1 MTITCFQVK
10 MQTWEII
17 AIFIFKILAMKSI
30 NFLLSCC
37 FIFQLTFGQE
47 EARLLRFP
55 AVHGNQVVFSYA
67 GDLYTVDRTGGIARK
82 LTGNQGYEMFAHFSP
97 DGKTIAF
104 TGQYDGNTEVFT
116 IPSSGG
122 EPQRLTYTA
131 TLGRDDVADRMG
143 PNNIVMTWTPDG
155 KNIIYRS
162 RRYSFNAFRG
172 QLFSVPA
179 NGGLSAEIPLV
190 NGGFCTYSPDGRKL
204 AFNRVFR
211 EFRTWKYYKGGM
223 ADDIWIYDFD
233 TRSVTNATQHDAQD
247 IFPMWHGNEIYFL
260 SDRDRIMNLFVYNTD
275 TKETSKITDF
285 TDYDIK
291 FPSLGD
297 DAIAFEKGGFLYLYE
312 FKTKAVTKVP
322 VQISNDV
329 AAARNAWVDASKRIR
344 SFDISPDGERLVLG
358 ARGDIFSLPAKEGI
372 TRNITRSTGV
382 HERNGVWSPDGKYI
396 AYLSDQSGEVEIYI
410 QLQDGS
416 EAPVQ
421 LTKNADTYKF
431 DIIWS
436 PDSKKIL
443 WNDKKFRLQYVDIS
457 SKEVNLVD
465 QSGFWE
471 IDDFNWSPDSKW
483 ITYSRPERETMS
495 KIILFNTQNKTKT
508 EITDGWY
515 ESNNPVFSQD
525 GKYLLFTSARTFD
538 PTYSNTEWNHAYVN
552 MNKIYMVVLARATK
566 SPFAPEDNE
575 VKIVETETAADK
587 AATDKKEETAKAV
600 AVTVDLDGIQNRV
613 VEVPVTA
620 SNYRSLACVGSKI
633 YYVERKDDDRKPSLK
648 MYDLENKEE
657 KELGT
662 GMNFIISSNGK
673 KMLVRKDETYAVIDL
688 PVAPIELKKTVDL
701 SGMKV
706 WVDYSEEWKQI
717 FYESWRQMRDFF
729 YDPGMHGTD
738 WPALRDK
745 YAALLPYVGH
755 RDDLTYIIGE
765 MISELSIGHTYV
777 LSGDKPKAE
786 RISTGLLG
794 AKLSRQ
800 AEGYY
805 RIDRILEGANWSKEL
820 RSPLTEV
827 GVNVKEGD
835 YIITV
840 NGNAAKDMDDI
851 YASLVGYADKQV
863 ELTVNSKPD
872 AAGSRKVIVVPL
884 ADESGLYYYNWVQGN
899 TRKVAEA
906 TNNQVGYIHI
916 PDMSTEGLNEFIKHF
931 YPQLMKKGLIIDD
944 RGNGGGNVSPMIIER
959 LRREMVLT
967 GMARNQTLGT
977 PNPDGTFAGPKVCL
991 IDNYSAS
998 DGDLFPFRFKEMKLG
1013 KLIGV
1018 RTWGG
1023 VVGIRGPLPLMDG
1036 GQLYKPEFASYSKDG
1051 KSWPIEGHGV
1061 EPDIEVDNDPARE
1074 YAGEDAQLNKAI
1086 EVILEEMKDYPD
1098 YVKPI
1103 PPFPVK
1109 NK

>member
-1 MTITCFQVK
+1 
-10 MQTWEII
+10 
-17 AIFIFKILAMKSI
+17 
-30 NFLLSCC
+30 
-37 FIFQLTFGQE
+37 
-47 EARLLRFP
+47 
-55 AVHGNQVVFSYA
+55 
-67 GDLYTVDRTGGIARK
+67 
-82 LTGNQGYEMFAHFSP
+82 
-97 DGKTIAF
+97 
-104 TGQYDGNTEVFT
+104 
-116 IPSSGG
+116 
-122 EPQRLTYTA
+122 
-131 TLGRDDVADRMG
+131 MG

-155 KNIIYRS
+155 KNILYRS
-162 RRYSFNAFRG
+162 RRYSFNDFRG

-179 NGGLSAEIPLV
+179 SGGLSDEIPLV
-190 NGGFCTYSPDGRKL
+190 NGGFCSYSPDGRKL

-211 EFRTWKYYKGGM
+211 EFRTWKYYRGGM
-223 ADDIWIYDFD
+223 ADDIWIYDLN
-233 TRSVTNATQHDAQD
+233 TKEVSNITQSPAQD

-260 SDRDRIMNLFVYNTD
+260 SDRDRTMNLFVYHTD
-275 TKETSKITDF
+275 TKETRKITEYTDF
-285 TDYDIK
+285 DIK

-329 AAARNAWVDASKRIR
+329 AAARNAWADASKRIR
-344 SFDISPDGERLVLG
+344 SFDVSPDGERLVLG
-358 ARGDIFSLPAKEGI
+358 ARGDIFTLPAKEGI
-372 TRNITRSTGV
+372 TRNITRSSGI
-382 HERNGVWSPDGKYI
+382 HERNGCWSPDGKTI

-410 QLQDGS
+410 QRQDGS
-416 EAPVQ
+416 EPPVQ

-431 DIIWS
+431 DICWS

-443 WNDKKFRLQYVDIS
+443 WNDKKFRLQYVDIT
-457 SKEVNLVD
+457 SKEVTPVD
-465 QSGFWE
+465 QSAFWE
-471 IDDFNWSPDSKW
+471 ITDFNWSPDSKW
-483 ITYSRPERETMS
+483 IIYTRPERETMS
-495 KIILFNTQNKTKT
+495 KIILYSTVTRTRT

-515 ESNNPVFSQD
+515 ESNNPVFSRD

-538 PTYSNTEWNHAYVN
+538 PIYSDTEWNHAYVN
-552 MNKIYMVVLARATK
+552 MNKIYMVILSKSTK

-575 VKIVETETAADK
+575 VKIADAETMPEKPAA
-587 AATDKKEETAKAV
+587 DKKEEPAKAV
-600 AVTVDLDGIQNRV
+600 TVSIDLDGIQQRL
-613 VEVPVTA
+613 VEVPVSA
-620 SNYRSLACVGSKI
+620 SNYYGFECVGSKI
-633 YYVERKDDDRKPSLK
+633 YYHERKDGSQKPSVK

-662 GMNFIISSNGK
+662 GMSFIVASGGK
-673 KMLVRKDETYAVIDL
+673 KMLVRKDETFAVIDL

-701 SGMKV
+701 SDMKV
-706 WVDYSEEWKQI
+706 WVDYAAEWKQV
-717 FYESWRQMRDFF
+717 FNESWRHMRDFF
-729 YDPGMHGTD
+729 YDPNMHGTD
-738 WPALRDK
+738 WPVLRDK
-745 YAALLPYVGH
+745 YAALLPYAGH

-765 MISELSIGHTYV
+765 LIAELNIGHAYT

-800 AEGYY
+800 AGGYY
-805 RIDRILEGANWSKEL
+805 RIDKILEGANWSQEL

-827 GVNVKEGD
+827 GVDVAAGD

-840 NGNAAKDMDDI
+840 NGNSTRDMNDI
-851 YASLVGYADKQV
+851 FSALVGTAGKKV

-884 ADESGLYYYNWVQGN
+884 ADESALYYYNWVQDN
-899 TRKVAEA
+899 IRKVSEA

-916 PDMSTEGLNEFIKHF
+916 PDMSTEGLNQFVRHY
-931 YPQLMKKGLIIDD
+931 YPQLLKKGLIIDD

-967 GMARNQTLGT
+967 DIARNQTMG
-977 PNPDGTFAGPKVCL
+977 NPDPGGMHVGPKVCL

-998 DGDLFPFRFKEMKLG
+998 DGDLFPYRFREMKLG

-1023 VVGIRGPLPLMDG
+1023 VVGIRGPLPLIDG
-1036 GQLYKPEFASYSKDG
+1036 GQLYRPEFASYSRDG
-1051 KSWPIEGHGV
+1051 KSWPIEGRGV
-1061 EPDIEVDNDPARE
+1061 EPDIVVDNDPARE

-1086 EVILEEMKDYPD
+1086 EVILEEMKNYPD
-1098 YVKPI
+1098 YVKPV
-1103 PPFPVK
+1103 PPYPVK